1 MLIEQ
6 KNRLILPYFVSLKGV
21 KKCPYSEFFWS
32 LFSRIR
38 TEYGDLRNKS
48 PYSVQIRENKDQKN
62 SEYRHFLHS
71 VTLFMAAYHG
81 KITFSHC
88 FNKVSPTNKKNLK
101 TDFIDIN
108 ILDLSINKTAVL
120 TKGQS

>member
-1 MLIEQ
+1 MEI
-6 KNRLILPYFVSLKGV
+6 YGV
-21 KKCPYSEFFWS
+21 N
-32 LFSRIR
+32 LRIQSKYEKIKTR
-38 TEYGDLRNKS
+38 KTL
-48 PYSVQIRENKDQKN
+48 
-62 SEYRHFLHS
+62 EYRHFLHS
-71 VTLFMAAYHG
+71 VTLFMAEYRR

-108 ILDLSINKTAVL
+108 ILDLSINKTAIL